1 MILGEK
7 NSKVLSQST
16 EKKREGNLPMHIT
29 EHVHDGVLVL
39 KVTGRLNYYSRK
51 TFQAVMRNAERGA
64 VDHVVINLEQVE
76 YLDSV
81 AIGLLALSQARLALK
96 GIVLSLVGPQSNVM
110 KVLDIA
116 NIPKLIPI
124 YQTEEEAIGLFVVV

>member
-1 MILGEK
+1 
-7 NSKVLSQST
+7 
-16 EKKREGNLPMHIT
+16 MHIT

-110 KVLDIA
+110 KVLEMA

>member
-1 MILGEK
+1 
-7 NSKVLSQST
+7 
-16 EKKREGNLPMHIT
+16 MHIT

-110 KVLDIA
+110 KVLDMA

>member
-1 MILGEK
+1 MY
-7 NSKVLSQST
+7 
-16 EKKREGNLPMHIT
+16 IT

-39 KVTGRLNYYSRK
+39 KVSGRLNYYSRK

-110 KVLDIA
+110 KVLDMA